1 MSMIGFASA
10 QAAYENAEPDDS
22 EACDAC
28 TDEDCGTCDG
38 VCCDDC
44 TSPPCGGCS
53 PQYARACDHCSDYD
67 G

>member
-1 MSMIGFASA
+1 MSMVGFARA
-10 QAAYENAEPDDS
+10 EAAYENAVPDDR
-22 EACDAC
+22 EVCDAC
-28 TDEDCGTCDG
+28 SGEDCGTCDG

-53 PQYARACDHCSDYD
+53 PRYARACDYCSDYD